1 MRFYV
6 FTPGSLRLHLGR
18 GRCPRAAYG
27 PLPARRERGQTTA
40 GSRPA
45 EAVRTCRR

>member
-6 FTPGSLRLHLGR
+6 FTPGQPGYISAEVAVR
-18 GRCPRAAYG
+18 G
-27 PLPARRERGQTTA
+27 LPTAFPAGRERGQTTA